1 MVSFMDLAYFAAL
14 SLVSP
19 VWAWRLLRYP
29 QKYRQGWRA
38 KLWGDVPPRETSL
51 PCLWFHA
58 VSVGEVNLLR
68 PLLVEIQR
76 RLSSVEVRL
85 STTTR
90 SGFEVANKKYPELS
104 PFYCP
109 FDWSWAVRRA
119 VARIRPSVL
128 VLTELEIWPQL
139 IAEAKNAGARVAVV
153 NGRLSD
159 RSLRGYRVAMPF
171 LRPTFERLDAV
182 AAQDRRTAER
192 FIALGVPPD
201 RVFVT
206 GSLKFDG
213 AECDRSNPHT
223 QFLRELAQIACDETV
238 FLAGSTQEGEEA
250 AALEVFRRLGPSF
263 PRLRLILVPR
273 HPERFDSVAELL
285 RASRLPWVRRS
296 ELARDRPLPVH
307 WPDGQQT
314 AVPPA
319 LGSQGAIP
327 VPSETPQQRPFRP
340 VILVDTVGEL
350 GAWWGLADIAFVG
363 GSFGN
368 RGGQNMLEPAGYG
381 AAVSFG
387 PNTWNFRDIVKSLLD
402 AEAAVVVH
410 DVREL
415 EAFVRRCLED
425 PAYARALGQ
434 RAQNLVLSHRGATLK
449 TFEILRGLLSAQE
462 KAAGLKLRRSA

>member
-1 MVSFMDLAYFAAL
+1 MISFMDLAYFAGL
-14 SLVSP
+14 SLLSP

-38 KLWGDVPPRETSL
+38 KLWGDVPARESAL

-68 PLLVEIQR
+68 PLLVEVER
-76 RLSSVEVRL
+76 RLPGVDIRL

-90 SGFEVANKKYPELS
+90 SGFEVASKKYAALH
-104 PFYCP
+104 PFYTP

-139 IAEAKNAGARVAVV
+139 IAEAKNAGVRVAVV

-159 RSLRGYRVAMPF
+159 RSFRGYRMAMPF
-171 LRPTFERLDAV
+171 LRPTFQRLDAV
-182 AAQDRRTAER
+182 AAQDQRTAER
-192 FIALGVPPD
+192 FIALGVPSD

-213 AECDRSNPHT
+213 AECDRGNPHT
-223 QFLRELAQIACDETV
+223 QSLRELAGIARDETV

-250 AALEVFRRLGPSF
+250 AALEVFRRLAPTF

-273 HPERFDSVAELL
+273 HPERFESVAELL
-285 RASRLPWVRRS
+285 RASGLPWLRRS
-296 ELARDRPLPVH
+296 ELAPDRPLPVH
-307 WPDGQQT
+307 WPDGQRT
-314 AVPPA
+314 RVPPA
-319 LGSQGAIP
+319 FGSQRHVD
-327 VPSETPQQRPFRP
+327 VPSGTPQQRTFLP

-350 GAWWGLADIAFVG
+350 SAWWGLADIAFVG

-387 PNTWNFRDIVKSLLD
+387 PNTWNFRDIVKSLLQ

-410 DVREL
+410 DAREL
-415 EAFVRRCLED
+415 EVFVRRCLEQ
-425 PAYARALGQ
+425 PAYARSLGQ

-449 TFEILRGLLSAQE
+449 TFEILRRLLSARE
-462 KAAGLKLRRSA
+462 KEAGLKLRRSA

>member
-1 MVSFMDLAYFAAL
+1 MISFMDLAYFAGLGLL
-14 SLVSP
+14 SPIWV
-19 VWAWRLLRYP
+19 WRLLRHP

-38 KLWGDVPPRETSL
+38 KLWGDVPPRENAQ

-68 PLLVEIQR
+68 PLLVEVQR
-76 RLSSVEVRL
+76 RLPHVDIRL

-90 SGFEVANKKYPELS
+90 SGFEVASKKYAELA
-104 PFYCP
+104 PFFTP

-119 VARIRPSVL
+119 VERIHPSVL

-159 RSLRGYRVAMPF
+159 RSFRGYRAAMPF
-171 LRPTFERLDAV
+171 LRSTFQKLDTV
-182 AAQDRRTAER
+182 AAQDQRTAKR

-213 AECDRSNPHT
+213 AECDRGNPHT
-223 QFLRELAQIACDETV
+223 QSLRELARIARDETV

-250 AALEVFRRLGPSF
+250 AALEVFRRLAPTF
-263 PRLRLILVPR
+263 PHLRLILVPR

-285 RASRLPWVRRS
+285 RASGLPWLRRS
-296 ELARDRPLPVH
+296 ELAPDRSLPVH
-307 WPDGQQT
+307 WPHGQQT
-314 AVPPA
+314 EAEPA
-319 LGSQGAIP
+319 FDRRSHLHISSGSP
-327 VPSETPQQRPFRP
+327 RSCSLRPI
-340 VILVDTVGEL
+340 ILVDTVGEL
-350 GAWWGLADIAFVG
+350 SAWWGLADIAFVG

-387 PNTWNFRDIVKSLLD
+387 PNTWNFRDIVKSLLE

-410 DVREL
+410 DAREL

-425 PAYARALGQ
+425 PTYANELGQ
-434 RAQNLVLSHRGATLK
+434 RAQNLVLSHRGATTK
-449 TFEILRGLLSAQE
+449 TFEILRRLLFAEE
-462 KAAGLKLRRSA
+462 KEAGFTLRRSA